1 MPAVTSIY
9 TIPALRIAHKSCI
22 TPLCT
27 FAGWKTMKFIG
38 KLLVYLLVALL
49 IVILALYILL
59 QTRWGAAQVSSWVTV
74 NTDYE
79 LSFDKMNHRFSSPS
93 HLILENVTFGRDG
106 KPATLVAKK
115 VDIGLSSRQV
125 TDPLHMDTITLF
137 DGTLNLSPQTAP
149 LPLQADRLQLSN
161 MAFNSPNTEWDLS
174 AQKVT
179 GGVSPWQPEAGN
191 VLGKNAQIQ
200 MSAGSLTLNGV
211 PATNVLIEGQLNG
224 KEVVLNTIGADMA
237 RGSLTGSALR
247 NADGS
252 WVIDTLRLNEI
263 RLQSDKTLMAFF
275 APLGT
280 IPSLQIGR
288 LDVTDARL
296 QGPDW
301 AVTDLD
307 LSLRNLTISKG
318 DWQSQDGRL
327 SMNASEFIYG
337 SLHLFDPILNA
348 EFSPQGMA
356 LRQFTSRW
364 EGGMVR
370 TSGNW
375 LRDGKALVLDDVAIA
390 GLEYTLPQNWK
401 ALWMEPLPE
410 WLNSVTLQKFGLSR
424 NLVIDIDPAF
434 PWQIT
439 SLDGYGANLQLV
451 KDHQWGVWSGSATLN
466 GAAAT
471 FNRVDVRRPS
481 LALNANAA
489 TVNITDLSAFTEK
502 GILEA
507 TATVSQLPQ
516 RQTTVSLNGRGVPLN
531 VLQQWGWPALPVTGD
546 GNIQLTAS
554 GSVQANAP
562 LKPTVNGKLSAVN
575 MDKQQVEQTMTGGVV
590 STVAPVQ

>member
-1 MPAVTSIY
+1 
-9 TIPALRIAHKSCI
+9 
-22 TPLCT
+22 
-27 FAGWKTMKFIG
+27 MKFIG
-38 KLLVYLLVALL
+38 KLSGYLLVALL
-49 IVILALYILL
+49 VVVLALYILL
-59 QTRWGAAQVSSWVTV
+59 QTRWGASQVSSWVTT

-79 LSFDKMNHRFSSPS
+79 LNFDVMDHRFSSPS
-93 HLILENVTFGRDG
+93 HLILQNITFGRDG
-106 KPATLVAKK
+106 QPATLVAKK
-115 VDIGLSSRQV
+115 VDIGLSSRQI
-125 TDPLHMDTITLF
+125 TDPLHVDTITLY

-149 LPLQADRLQLSN
+149 LPFQADRLQLSN
-161 MAFNSPNTEWDLS
+161 MAFNSPHTEWDLS

-191 VLGKNAQIQ
+191 VLGQHAQIQ

-211 PATNVLIEGQLNG
+211 PASNVLIQGQLNG
-224 KEVVLNTIGADMA
+224 KEVVLKTIGADMA

-252 WVIDTLRLNEI
+252 WIIDTLRLNDI
-263 RLQSDKTLMAFF
+263 RLQSDKSLRDFFTPITTL
-275 APLGT
+275 
-280 IPSLQIGR
+280 PSLQIGR
-288 LDVTDARL
+288 LEVTDARL

-307 LSLRNLTISKG
+307 LSLRDLTLSKG
-318 DWQSQDGRL
+318 DWQSQEGRL

-337 SLHLFDPILNA
+337 SLHLFDPILNS
-348 EFSPQGMA
+348 EFSPQGVA

-375 LRDGKALVLDDVAIA
+375 LRDGKRLVLDDAAVA

-401 ALWMEPLPE
+401 TLWMTPLPA
-410 WLNSVTLQKFGLSR
+410 WLNSVTLKKFGLSR

-439 SLDGYGANLQLV
+439 SLDGYGADLQLA
-451 KDHQWGVWSGSATLN
+451 KDRQWGVWGGSATLN

-481 LALNANAA
+481 LSLNANAS
-489 TVNITDLSAFTEK
+489 TVNISELSAFTGK

-507 TATVSQLPQ
+507 TASVTQLPQ

-531 VLQQWGWPALPVTGD
+531 VLQHWGWPALPIAGD

-554 GSVQANAP
+554 GSVQMDAA

-575 MDKQQVEQTMTGGVV
+575 VNHQQVQQTMAAGAV
-590 STVAPVQ
+590 STVQATAPAASPATPPSS

>member
-1 MPAVTSIY
+1 
-9 TIPALRIAHKSCI
+9 
-22 TPLCT
+22 
-27 FAGWKTMKFIG
+27 MKFIG
-38 KLLVYLLVALL
+38 KLLLWIL
-49 IVILALYILL
+49 IAVMIAVLAFYFLI

-79 LSFDKMNHRFSSPS
+79 LNFDLMDHRFSSPS

-106 KPATLVAKK
+106 KPATLVAKT
-115 VDIGLSSRQV
+115 VDIGLSSRQL
-125 TDPLHMDTITLF
+125 TDPVHMDTITLT

-149 LPLQADRLQLSN
+149 LPFQADRLQLNN
-161 MAFNSPNTEWDLS
+161 MAFNSPNTAWDLS

-191 VLGKNAQIQ
+191 VLGKKAQIQ

-211 PATNVLIEGQLNG
+211 PASNVLIQGELND
-224 KEVVLNTIGADMA
+224 KEVNLGTIGADMA
-237 RGSLTGSALR
+237 RGSLTGTARR
-247 NADGS
+247 NADGG
-252 WVIDTLRLNEI
+252 WVIDTMRLNDI
-263 RLQSDKTLMAFF
+263 RLQSDKSFMDFF
-275 APLGT
+275 APITTL
-280 IPSLQIGR
+280 PSLQIGR
-288 LDVTDARL
+288 LEVTDARL

-307 LSLRNLTISKG
+307 LSLRNLTLSKG
-318 DWQSQDGRL
+318 DWQSQEGRL
-327 SMNASEFIYG
+327 SMNASELIYG
-337 SLHLFDPILNA
+337 SLHLFDPIMNA
-348 EFSPQGMA
+348 EFSPQGIA

-375 LRDGKALVLDDVAIA
+375 LRNGKALVLDDVAVA

-401 ALWMEPLPE
+401 TLWMDPLPE
-410 WLNSVTLQKFGLSR
+410 WLNSVTLKKFGLSR

-439 SLDGYGANLQLV
+439 ALDGYGANLQLA
-451 KDHQWGVWSGSATLN
+451 KAHQWGVWSGNATLN

-481 LALNANAA
+481 LALAANAS
-489 TVNITDLSAFTEK
+489 TVNITELSAFTEK

-507 TATVSQLPQ
+507 TAAVSQLPQ

-531 VLQQWGWPALPVTGD
+531 ILQQWGWPALPVSGD
-546 GNIQLTAS
+546 GNILLTAS
-554 GSVQANAP
+554 GSVQDNAP

-575 MDKQQVEQTMTGGVV
+575 MDKQQVIQTMTGGVV
-590 STVAPVQ
+590 STTPAAEPSASPSP

>member
-1 MPAVTSIY
+1 
-9 TIPALRIAHKSCI
+9 
-22 TPLCT
+22 
-27 FAGWKTMKFIG
+27 MKFIG
-38 KLLVYLLVALL
+38 KLLIWILIAVLLA
-49 IVILALYILL
+49 ILALYILV
-59 QTRWGAAQVSSWVTV
+59 QTRWGAAQVSSWITV

-79 LSFDKMNHRFSSPS
+79 LNFDLMDHRFSSPS
-93 HLILENVTFGRDG
+93 HIILENVTFGRDG

-115 VDIGLSSRQV
+115 VDIGLSSRQL
-125 TDPLHMDTITLF
+125 TDPLHMDTITLH

-149 LPLQADRLQLSN
+149 LPFRADRLQLNN
-161 MAFNSPNTEWDLS
+161 MAFNSPNMEWDLS

-179 GGVSPWQPEAGN
+179 GGVSPWQPEAGS
-191 VLGKNAQIQ
+191 VLGKKAQIQ

-211 PATNVLIEGQLNG
+211 PTSNVLIQGELNG
-224 KEVVLNTIGADMA
+224 KEVVLSTIGADMA
-237 RGSLTGSALR
+237 RGSLTGTARR
-247 NADGS
+247 NADGG
-252 WVIDTLRLNEI
+252 WVIDTLRLNDI
-263 RLQSDKTLMAFF
+263 RLQSDKSLVDFF
-275 APLGT
+275 APITTL
-280 IPSLQIGR
+280 PSLQIGR
-288 LDVTDARL
+288 LEVTDARL

-307 LSLRNLTISKG
+307 LSLRNLTLSQG

-348 EFSPQGMA
+348 EFAPQGVA

-375 LRDGKALVLDDVAIA
+375 LRNGKALVLDDVAVA
-390 GLEYTLPQNWK
+390 GLEYTLPPNWK
-401 ALWMEPLPE
+401 TLWMEQLPE
-410 WLNSVTLQKFGLSR
+410 WLHGVTLKKFGLSR
-424 NLVIDIDPAF
+424 NLVIDIDPTF

-439 SLDGYGANLQLV
+439 SLDGYGANLQLA
-451 KDHQWGVWSGSATLN
+451 KDRQWGVWGGNATLN

-481 LALNANAA
+481 LALAANAS
-489 TVNITDLSAFTEK
+489 TVNITELSAFTEK

-516 RQTTVSLNGRGVPLN
+516 RQTTVSLKGRGVPVN
-531 VLQQWGWPALPVTGD
+531 VLQQWGWPALPINGD

-554 GSVQANAP
+554 GSVQDKAP
-562 LKPTVNGKLSAVN
+562 LKPSVNGKLNAVN
-575 MDKQQVEQTMTGGVV
+575 MDKQQVQQTMTGGQV
-590 STVAPVQ
+590 STSPAVAPSVTPQP

>member
-1 MPAVTSIY
+1 
-9 TIPALRIAHKSCI
+9 
-22 TPLCT
+22 
-27 FAGWKTMKFIG
+27 MKFIG

-125 TDPLHMDTITLF
+125 TNPLHMDAITLF

-211 PATNVLIEGQLNG
+211 PATNVLIEGRLNG

-263 RLQSDKTLMAFF
+263 RLQSDNTLKAFF
-275 APLGT
+275 APLAT

-288 LDVTDARL
+288 LEVTDARL

-451 KDHQWGVWSGSATLN
+451 KDRQWGVWSGSATLN

-575 MDKQQVEQTMTGGVV
+575 MDKQQVEQTMTGGIV
-590 STVAPVQ
+590 STPVQ

>member
-1 MPAVTSIY
+1 
-9 TIPALRIAHKSCI
+9 
-22 TPLCT
+22 
-27 FAGWKTMKFIG
+27 MKFIG
-38 KLLVYLLVALL
+38 KLLVGILAVLL
-49 IVILALYILL
+49 IAILALYILV
-59 QTRWGAAQVSSWVTV
+59 QTRWGAAQVSSWITV

-79 LSFDKMNHRFSSPS
+79 LNFDLMDHRFSSPT
-93 HLILENVTFGRDG
+93 HLVLKNVTFGRDG
-106 KPATLVAKK
+106 QPATLVAKM
-115 VDIGLSSRQV
+115 VDIGVSSRQL

-149 LPLQADRLQLSN
+149 LPFRADRLLLNN
-161 MAFNSPNTEWDLS
+161 MAFNSPNTAWDLS

-179 GGVSPWQPEAGN
+179 GGVRPWDPEAGN
-191 VLGKNAQIQ
+191 VLGKKANIQI
-200 MSAGSLTLNGV
+200 SAGSLTLNGV
-211 PATNVLIEGQLNG
+211 PASNVLIEGELTD
-224 KEVVLNTIGADMA
+224 KEVVLTTIGADMA
-237 RGSLTGSALR
+237 RGSLTGTAR
-247 NADGS
+247 RDANGGWKVDNM
-252 WVIDTLRLNEI
+252 RLNDI
-263 RLQSDKTLMAFF
+263 RLQSDKSLSDFF
-275 APLGT
+275 APITTL
-280 IPSLQIGR
+280 PSLQIGR

-307 LSLRNLTISKG
+307 LSLRNLTLSQG
-318 DWQSQDGRL
+318 DWQSEDGRL

-348 EFSPQGMA
+348 EFAPQGIA

-375 LRDGKALVLDDVAIA
+375 LRSGKALVLDDVAVA

-401 ALWMEPLPE
+401 TQWMETLPE
-410 WLNSVTLQKFGLSR
+410 WLHSVTLRKFGLSR
-424 NLVIDIDPAF
+424 NLVIDVDPAF

-439 SLDGYGANLQLV
+439 ALDGYGTNLQLA
-451 KDHQWGVWSGSATLN
+451 KDRQWGVWAGTATLN

-481 LALNANAA
+481 LSLTANASTIA
-489 TVNITDLSAFTEK
+489 INELSAFTEK

-507 TATVSQLPQ
+507 KASVSQTPV
-516 RQTTVSLNGRGVPLN
+516 RQTTINLTGRGVPLN

-546 GNIQLTAS
+546 VNIQLTAS
-554 GSVQANAP
+554 GNVQKDTP
-562 LKPTVNGKLSAVN
+562 LKPTVNGRLNAVN
-575 MDKQQVEQTMTGGVV
+575 MNKQQVTQTMTGGAVN
-590 STVAPVQ
+590 TVEQQPSPQPSP

>member
-1 MPAVTSIY
+1 
-9 TIPALRIAHKSCI
+9 
-22 TPLCT
+22 
-27 FAGWKTMKFIG
+27 MKFIG

-59 QTRWGAAQVSSWVTV
+59 QTRWGATQVSSWVTV

-93 HLILENVTFGRDG
+93 HIILENVTFGRDG

-115 VDIGLSSRQV
+115 VDIGLSSRQI

-149 LPLQADRLQLSN
+149 LPFQADRLQLNN

-191 VLGKNAQIQ
+191 VLGNHAQIQ

-252 WVIDTLRLNEI
+252 WIIDTMRLNEI
-263 RLQSDKTLMAFF
+263 RLQSDKTLTAFF

-307 LSLRNLTISKG
+307 LSLRNLTLSKG
-318 DWQSQDGRL
+318 DWQSQEGRL

-401 ALWMEPLPE
+401 ALWMAPLPE

-451 KDHQWGVWSGSATLN
+451 KDRQWGVWGGSATLN

-516 RQTTVSLNGRGVPLN
+516 RQTAVSLNGRGVPLS
-531 VLQQWGWPALPVTGD
+531 VLQQWGWPALPIAGD

-554 GSVQANAP
+554 GSVQASAP

-590 STVAPVQ
+590 SAMAPAQ

>member
-1 MPAVTSIY
+1 
-9 TIPALRIAHKSCI
+9 
-22 TPLCT
+22 
-27 FAGWKTMKFIG
+27 MKFIG
-38 KLLVYLLVALL
+38 KLLVGILAVLL
-49 IVILALYILL
+49 IAILALYILV
-59 QTRWGAAQVSSWVTV
+59 QTRWGAAQVSSWITV

-79 LSFDKMNHRFSSPS
+79 LNFDLMDHRFSSPT
-93 HLILENVTFGRDG
+93 HLVLKNVTFGRDG
-106 KPATLVAKK
+106 QPATLVAKM
-115 VDIGLSSRQV
+115 VDIGVSSRQL

-149 LPLQADRLQLSN
+149 LPFQADRLLLNN
-161 MAFNSPNTEWDLS
+161 MAFNSPNTAWDLS

-179 GGVSPWQPEAGN
+179 GGVRPWDPEAGN
-191 VLGKNAQIQ
+191 VLGKKANIQI
-200 MSAGSLTLNGV
+200 SAGSLTLNGV
-211 PATNVLIEGQLNG
+211 PASNVLIEGELTD
-224 KEVVLNTIGADMA
+224 KEVVLTTIGADMA
-237 RGSLTGSALR
+237 RGSLTGTAR
-247 NADGS
+247 RDANGGWKVDNM
-252 WVIDTLRLNEI
+252 RLNDI
-263 RLQSDKTLMAFF
+263 RLQSDKSLSDFF
-275 APLGT
+275 APITTL
-280 IPSLQIGR
+280 PSLQIGR

-307 LSLRNLTISKG
+307 LSLRNLTLSQG
-318 DWQSQDGRL
+318 DWQSEDGRL

-348 EFSPQGMA
+348 EFAPQGIA

-375 LRDGKALVLDDVAIA
+375 LRSGKALVLDDVAVA

-401 ALWMEPLPE
+401 TQWMETLPE
-410 WLNSVTLQKFGLSR
+410 WLHSVTLRKFGLSR
-424 NLVIDIDPAF
+424 NLVIDVDPAF

-439 SLDGYGANLQLV
+439 ALDGYGTNLQLA
-451 KDHQWGVWSGSATLN
+451 KDRQWGVWAGTATLN

-481 LALNANAA
+481 LSLTANASTIA
-489 TVNITDLSAFTEK
+489 INELSAFTEK

-507 TATVSQLPQ
+507 KASVSQTPV
-516 RQTTVSLNGRGVPLN
+516 RQTTINLTGRGVPLN

-546 GNIQLTAS
+546 GNIQLNAS
-554 GSVQANAP
+554 GNVQKDTP
-562 LKPTVNGKLSAVN
+562 LKPTVNGRLNAVN
-575 MDKQQVEQTMTGGVV
+575 MNKQQVTQTMTGGAVN
-590 STVAPVQ
+590 TVEQQPSPQPSP